1 MAEKNNNKVTLEDL
15 AAMTQRGFA
24 DVEQRLG
31 GRMDTGFQVL
41 AQTMKDMLEEMS
53 SMHGDV
59 RYIRSTMNALT
70 HSDIAQEAIIIDLK
84 ARVHRLE
91 QKAGLVKIL
100 SPTL

>member
-24 DVEQRLG
+24 DVEHRLG
-31 GRMDTGFQVL
+31 GRMDKGFQVL
-41 AQTMKDMLEEMS
+41 AQTMKDMREEMS

-59 RYIRSTMNALT
+59 RYIRSTMNVLT
-70 HSDIAQEAIIIDLK
+70 HSDIAQEATITHLT

-91 QKAGLVKIL
+91 QKVGITK
-100 SPTL
+100 